1 MEVVALG
8 ESVYSGP
15 SAAATRRILN
25 IDGGG
30 IKGVFPAAFLA
41 ELEDR
46 LGEPI
51 VDYFDLIAGT
61 STGGIIA
68 LGLGLGLTAKE
79 ILELY
84 EKNGRRIF
92 PQAHGFAFQGIF
104 RAKYAKAALPE
115 VLHEAFGERLLGESR
130 ARLLIPSLNLASER
144 VHIYKTSHHV
154 GLIR

>member
-51 VDYFDLIAGT
+51 ADYFDLIAGT

-68 LGLGLGLTAKE
+68 MGLGLGLTAKDLLAFYKE
-79 ILELY
+79 T
-84 EKNGRRIF
+84 GARIF
-92 PQAHGFAFQGIF
+92 QRRRFGALRRVF
-104 RAKYAKAALPE
+104 RAQYTNE
-115 VLHEAFGERLLGESR
+115 VLREVLVKAFGERYLGESTK
-130 ARLLIPSLNLASER
+130 RL
-144 VHIYKTSHHV
+144 
-154 GLIR
+154 